1 MPAIAPAANLADLV
15 LPADL
20 DTMPR
25 RDILAFFEAN
35 GLSPISPRQ
44 SAESLRALLRE
55 TTSCARMRRDY
66 ERQRAAR
73 EESEAR
79 CAPLYEAVEAR
90 FVCTTM
96 PRRALSDA
104 LHAVEAAAG
113 GGFASHNDSD
123 GREARLLWA
132 IDRLVMVLRAA
143 AEPMYEVT
151 IEDALLEAE
160 AAENAAA
167 PARRDA
173 ERARANVEARL
184 REVLRTLEAGR

>member
-1 MPAIAPAANLADLV
+1 MPATAPAPLPFLFPLSRRDLV
-15 LPADL
+15 ALCDERGLRVAPRDTAAVLRDRLEASDL
-20 DTMPR
+20 AAR
-25 RDILAFFEAN
+25 RTYE
-35 GLSPISPRQ
+35 
-44 SAESLRALLRE
+44 
-55 TTSCARMRRDY
+55 Y

-132 IDRLVMVLRAA
+132 IDRLVAVVRAA

-167 PARRDA
+167 QARRDA

-184 REVLRTLEAGR
+184 RDVLRSLEGGR